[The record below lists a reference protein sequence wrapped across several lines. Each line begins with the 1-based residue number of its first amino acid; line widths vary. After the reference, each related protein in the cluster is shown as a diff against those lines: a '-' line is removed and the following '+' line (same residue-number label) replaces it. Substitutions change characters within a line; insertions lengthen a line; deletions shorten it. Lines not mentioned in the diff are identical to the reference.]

1 MELLTESDFKNKRTG
16 SAVFQFSANWCG
28 PCKVLTPL
36 LESVTNQSNV
46 ECYKIDVSTN
56 PSIARE
62 MGISSIPA
70 VFMYKDG
77 EIAES
82 FIGSLNKGQI
92 ENLVSKVYGGNK
104 ND

>member
-1 MELLTESDFKNKRTG
+1 MELLTESDFKNKRAG
-16 SAVFQFSANWCG
+16 SAVFQFSASWCG

-36 LESVTNQSNV
+36 LESVTKQNNV
-46 ECYKIDVSTN
+46 DCYKIDVSTN

-62 MGISSIPA
+62 MGVMSIPA

-77 EIAES
+77 EVAES

-92 ENLVSKVYGGNK
+92 ENLVSKVYGGIQ